1 MFIKLHGIQS
11 LIQNKKNQN
20 KLPEKKILRAKA
32 SFGCHVHKFYVTM
45 FPISFH
51 QSLSSWVL
59 IGQRFVQNI
68 SGDQSSEGLRYSGAD
83 WLKAMWSVLASDWLL
98 ELLYLVID
106 ICQKLQSLVYSVCMS
121 ETRKV
126 SPQQHLQYRRLRDT
140 QREETL

>member
-1 MFIKLHGIQS
+1 
-11 LIQNKKNQN
+11 
-20 KLPEKKILRAKA
+20 
-32 SFGCHVHKFYVTM
+32 M

-68 SGDQSSEGLRYSGAD
+68 SGDQSSEGLRNSGAD

-106 ICQKLQSLVYSVCMS
+106 TCQKLQSPVYSVCMS
-121 ETRKV
+121 EIRKV
-126 SPQQHLQYRRLRDT
+126 SPQQHLQYWRLRDT